1 MCLGHLVLK
10 YTERD
15 RHVVQLPAGSCDV
28 FGNGGRFGTVSVIE
42 TTKSNKE
49 VKKKRIMYA
58 METFNENKSNGNG
71 GCFGNVSVNET
82 ADSNANLKR
91 PLL

>member
-1 MCLGHLVLK
+1 MVTL
-10 YTERD
+10 YY
-15 RHVVQLPAGSCDV
+15 
-28 FGNGGRFGTVSVIE
+28 
-42 TTKSNKE
+42 KE

-71 GCFGNVSVNET
+71 GRFGNISVNET
-82 ADSNANLKR
+82 TDSNANLKR